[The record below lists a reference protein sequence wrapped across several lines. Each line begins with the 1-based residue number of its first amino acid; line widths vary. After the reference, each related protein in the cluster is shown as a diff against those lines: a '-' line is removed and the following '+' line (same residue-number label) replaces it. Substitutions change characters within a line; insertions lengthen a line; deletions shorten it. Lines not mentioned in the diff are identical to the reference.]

1 MTVAATT
8 AIERHSESS
17 NGSSHVTGDTSN
29 QTTTQ
34 NTGNNTTQPD
44 RYQIEG
50 QRPNKL
56 YKDLG
61 FVPRFTCGAELRGR
75 TQDTKEGEI

>member
-1 MTVAATT
+1 MAQITVAATT
-8 AIERHSESS
+8 ATDDTV
-17 NGSSHVTGDTSN
+17 SHQTEAATLTGDTSN

-34 NTGNNTTQPD
+34 NRGNNTTQPD

-56 YKDLG
+56 YTEDLG
-61 FVPRFTCGAELRGR
+61 FVPMRK
-75 TQDTKEGEI
+75 DP